1 SRGVAVETIHGI
13 LGAGI
18 AGGLAMI
25 AIALGTV
32 AVNALNDYTGSLS
45 LQAAGVRVP
54 RVVSAIVVAVA
65 GFAFTLYLNSGP
77 DFFRK
82 FENYLLFLSYWI
94 APWAAIVLFDW
105 WSRGA
110 PVNVRALLEFR
121 RLHGGAPALV
131 ALIAG
136 FVVSLP
142 FQTSAFGGELAK
154 ATGLPINMIAANN
167 LYFADFAY
175 LVGFVVAGVV
185 FSVAARARRG
195 TGAESEPRTAE
206 AT

>member
-1 SRGVAVETIHGI
+1 MGVETIHRI
-13 LGAGI
+13 LGGGI
-18 AGGLAMI
+18 IGGLAMI

-105 WSRGA
+105 WARGA
-110 PVNVRALLEFR
+110 HVNVRGLLDLRSLHSGVPALL
-121 RLHGGAPALV
+121 ALV
-131 ALIAG
+131 VG
-136 FVVSLP
+136 FVASLP
-142 FQTSAFGGELAK
+142 FQTSAFGGELAR
-154 ATGLPINMIAANN
+154 ATGLPINTIAANN
-167 LYFADFAY
+167 LYSADFAY
-175 LVGFVVAGVV
+175 LIGFVVAGVV
-185 FSVAARARRG
+185 YWAAVRVTTG
-195 TGAESEPRTAE
+195 TGAEPEARRAE
-206 AT
+206 AA